1 MIHVDAY
8 LPRTKINVSHPYD
21 IIKVQKIILH
31 DPGNNWTAEQLIQY
45 FNHPRNVRYGSYHDV
60 LEGDTVYHLIDHK
73 KRAFHAGTKE
83 ESELWRDLPRQGW
96 QNAYSLGICMT
107 RPGWCLETLA
117 SYVEGLCLLHNL
129 DPFTDVLCHYQIASE
144 KTDPIKLQDNQQLG
158 KLIALIALGQG
169 ET

>member
-8 LPRTKINVSHPYD
+8 LPRTKLNVCHPYD

-31 DPGNNWTAEQLIQY
+31 DPGNDWTAEQLI
-45 FNHPRNVRYGSYHDV
+45 
-60 LEGDTVYHLIDHK
+60 LIEGDTVYHLIDHK

-83 ESELWRDLPRQGW
+83 DSYLWRDLPRQGW
-96 QNAYSLGICMT
+96 QNAYSLGVCMT

-117 SYVEGLCLLHNL
+117 SYVEGLCLFHNL
-129 DPFTDVLCHYQIASE
+129 DPFTDVLCHYQIASN
-144 KTDPIKLQDNQQLG
+144 KSDPIQLQDSQELG
-158 KLIALIALGQG
+158 KLIRLIAEGQE